1 MKKQD
6 HMIVGI
12 HVQDRVKSVAD
23 LQKTLSEFGCN
34 IKTRLGLHDASDDYC
49 APNGLILLEM
59 VGDKGTVDALKS
71 KLTAMDGID
80 VQTMIFP
87 HE

>member
-6 HMIVGI
+6 HYIIGV
-12 HVQDRVKSVAD
+12 HVQDRIKQVTE
-23 LQKTLSEFGCN
+23 LQKALSEFGCN

-49 APNGLILLEM
+49 APNGLILLELI
-59 VGDKGTVDALKS
+59 GQKGTMDELTSRLSAL
-71 KLTAMDGID
+71 DGID
-80 VQTMIFP
+80 VQQMVFK